1 MWGGWA
7 RERALRVE
15 DSGARAHSPL
25 RVALVVGPML
35 LGTSS
40 SWYCSPARVLYTTL
54 YS

>member
-1 MWGGWA
+1 MGGWVGLG
-7 RERALRVE
+7 ESFEGE